1 MKHIYYILFALLPL
15 LVFGQ
20 ERIPLHP
27 VWNGMEVQQTVK
39 NLEIHTISFEN
50 SITKY
55 RYGALPVFTAEINLP
70 PEWHACVLNFD
81 SIVFDTL
88 QTYKLTDL
96 TDGEFL
102 QDTLL
107 WHVEYEEQT
116 ARIFVVPMISEE
128 DIISLIKGL
137 TITVN
142 HVPADVP
149 KNSESREVF
158 YADNSVLR
166 TGDWYK
172 IGVVQTGVH
181 KITYENMQSMGID
194 PASLDV
200 SKIGLFGT
208 YSGMLNESNFVSRP
222 DDLTE
227 NAIYIEGADDNS
239 FDRDDYILFHAQAP
253 RVWWY
258 NMFSARFEHRN
269 NLFSDTVYYFL
280 TTDRGNG
287 KRITDSESSTQQPT
301 VEVNE
306 FVDYGVHDKDLENL
320 ILSGKEWFGERL
332 TGDTL
337 ERTYSF
343 QFPNHNT
350 DKPLYLQVD
359 LATRSFINTYYQI
372 FVNGELLID
381 SVKVTKVSANGGL
394 YARSSSQIITF
405 FSDSDAVE
413 VTVKYLTDDLTSI
426 TWVNFVALNA
436 ERHLRYTG
444 NQMTFRN
451 PTSAAAGNISRFNLS
466 QTDGNEVIWN
476 ITDRHNPVNIE
487 YLYENGTSY
496 FVLPTDSLLEF
507 IVFNHS
513 DAYSPVSFGKIPN
526 QNLHAMANIDMVIV
540 SYPGFL
546 EQANRLAALHE
557 TMDGMQVAVV
567 TPGQIYNEFS
577 SGSQDIAAIR
587 DFMRMLYVRGSFEE
601 EYQSGYLLLFGDAS
615 YDYKYRVHDNT
626 NFVPTY
632 ESDESLRLTGSYV
645 TDDFFGLLGDR
656 DGLNCVGDLDIG
668 IGRLPVATP
677 EEAKMA
683 VDKIEHYLSQ
693 SRKVMRDWRNVLCFI
708 ADDGDVNLHMHQAK
722 QLVDIADTLHPG
734 IRINKIFSDA
744 FTKIVVPGGKR
755 YPEVNALINEQVE
768 KGALMLNYTGHGGLI
783 GWSKSYILD
792 MPMIHSFDNYDN
804 LPLFVTA
811 TCEFSRYDDPEFISA
826 GEYVFLNEHG
836 GGIAL
841 LTTTRLAYAHANIVV
856 NRRIYEHLMTKKN
869 NMLPRLGDLVQLSKI
884 PSDNNFLNF
893 VLLGDPALRLAYP
906 QFDVVT
912 TTVNTHPVS
921 DVVDTIRALQT
932 VIVVG
937 KVVNDDGTIAD
948 WFNGYAYPK
957 VYDKATRYSTQ
968 GNDGSSY
975 PEEFLLSDKL
985 LFDGKATV
993 IDGYFS
999 FEFLVPKD
1007 INYSFGFGS
1016 IKYYALD
1023 TVSYSD
1029 AWGGYDQLFIGG
1041 YNEQADPDDQ
1051 GPVIQLYLED
1061 KSFISGDITS
1071 ADPLVFAEIYD
1082 DKGISFTGLGLGR
1095 DLVMVVDNDFAN
1107 SIIMNDYFEINTD
1120 SYQQGTISYQLN
1132 NLAPGKHTLSL
1143 KAWDLH
1149 NNSSEVVVDFYVNE
1163 QADIELSGVLNYPN
1177 PFTETTRFT
1186 FIQNKSNTELDV
1198 EIRIFDIS
1206 GRWITTLNE
1215 QVRTSGIRVDP
1226 IEWDGR
1232 NSNGNKV
1239 DAGVYMYQIIVT
1251 DQLGN
1256 TAAQRQKFIK
1266 IN

>member
-1 MKHIYYILFALLPL
+1 MKHIYYILFALLPS

-128 DIISLIKGL
+128 DIIRLIKGL

-343 QFPNHNT
+343 EFPNHNT

-436 ERHLRYTG
+436 ERYLRYTG

-451 PTSAAAGNISRFNLS
+451 PASAAAGNISRFNLS

-476 ITDRHNPVNIE
+476 ITDR
-487 YLYENGTSY
+487 
-496 FVLPTDSLLEF
+496 
-507 IVFNHS
+507 
-513 DAYSPVSFGKIPN
+513 
-526 QNLHAMANIDMVIV
+526 
-540 SYPGFL
+540 
-546 EQANRLAALHE
+546 
-557 TMDGMQVAVV
+557 
-567 TPGQIYNEFS
+567 
-577 SGSQDIAAIR
+577 
-587 DFMRMLYVRGSFEE
+587 
-601 EYQSGYLLLFGDAS
+601 
-615 YDYKYRVHDNT
+615 
-626 NFVPTY
+626 
-632 ESDESLRLTGSYV
+632 
-645 TDDFFGLLGDR
+645 
-656 DGLNCVGDLDIG
+656 
-668 IGRLPVATP
+668 
-677 EEAKMA
+677 
-683 VDKIEHYLSQ
+683 
-693 SRKVMRDWRNVLCFI
+693 
-708 ADDGDVNLHMHQAK
+708 
-722 QLVDIADTLHPG
+722 
-734 IRINKIFSDA
+734 
-744 FTKIVVPGGKR
+744 
-755 YPEVNALINEQVE
+755 
-768 KGALMLNYTGHGGLI
+768 
-783 GWSKSYILD
+783 
-792 MPMIHSFDNYDN
+792 
-804 LPLFVTA
+804 
-811 TCEFSRYDDPEFISA
+811 
-826 GEYVFLNEHG
+826 
-836 GGIAL
+836 
-841 LTTTRLAYAHANIVV
+841 
-856 NRRIYEHLMTKKN
+856 
-869 NMLPRLGDLVQLSKI
+869 
-884 PSDNNFLNF
+884 
-893 VLLGDPALRLAYP
+893 
-906 QFDVVT
+906 
-912 TTVNTHPVS
+912 
-921 DVVDTIRALQT
+921 
-932 VIVVG
+932 
-937 KVVNDDGTIAD
+937 
-948 WFNGYAYPK
+948 
-957 VYDKATRYSTQ
+957 
-968 GNDGSSY
+968 
-975 PEEFLLSDKL
+975 
-985 LFDGKATV
+985 
-993 IDGYFS
+993 
-999 FEFLVPKD
+999 
-1007 INYSFGFGS
+1007 
-1016 IKYYALD
+1016 
-1023 TVSYSD
+1023 
-1029 AWGGYDQLFIGG
+1029 
-1041 YNEQADPDDQ
+1041 
-1051 GPVIQLYLED
+1051 
-1061 KSFISGDITS
+1061 
-1071 ADPLVFAEIYD
+1071 
-1082 DKGISFTGLGLGR
+1082 
-1095 DLVMVVDNDFAN
+1095 
-1107 SIIMNDYFEINTD
+1107 
-1120 SYQQGTISYQLN
+1120 
-1132 NLAPGKHTLSL
+1132 
-1143 KAWDLH
+1143 
-1149 NNSSEVVVDFYVNE
+1149 
-1163 QADIELSGVLNYPN
+1163 
-1177 PFTETTRFT
+1177 
-1186 FIQNKSNTELDV
+1186 
-1198 EIRIFDIS
+1198 
-1206 GRWITTLNE
+1206 
-1215 QVRTSGIRVDP
+1215 
-1226 IEWDGR
+1226 
-1232 NSNGNKV
+1232 
-1239 DAGVYMYQIIVT
+1239 
-1251 DQLGN
+1251 
-1256 TAAQRQKFIK
+1256 
-1266 IN
+1266 